1 MMSLPYEHPRWHRVM
16 GEALHPGGEALSR
29 RLIRL
34 CNFPPKAKVL
44 DAGCGA
50 GATVGLLIE
59 EGFDAVGLDKSYDL
73 LSKAK
78 QKGPAVHGDLRD
90 MPFEDGS
97 FDGAICECV
106 LSQQKKLSPALS
118 ELARVLKN
126 GGILGV
132 TDIFSLNRSYDSQGW
147 DGSCASGARSALEL
161 HEAFT
166 NHGFE
171 VFFFEAYPRLLRECT
186 AQLVWAGI
194 IEAPIKICCSLSYGL
209 WLCRKLGDEGS
220 LKERYEIEGAE
231 KAAG

>member
-1 MMSLPYEHPRWHRVM
+1 MILPYEHPKWREVM

-34 CNFPPKAKVL
+34 CDFPPGARIL
-44 DAGCGA
+44 DAGCGV
-50 GATVGLLIE
+50 GATLALLVKG
-59 EGFDAVGLDKSYDL
+59 GFDAVGLDRSDDL

-118 ELARVLKN
+118 EVARVLRN

-132 TDIFSLNRSYDSQGW
+132 TDIFAVNRSYDRQSW
-147 DGSCASGARSALEL
+147 DGSCASGARSVLEMN
-161 HEAFT
+161 EAFRI
-166 NHGFE
+166 HGFE
-171 VFFFEAYPRLLRECT
+171 VFFFEAYPKLLREFT
-186 AQLVWAGI
+186 AQLIWAGI
-194 IEAPIKICCSLSYGL
+194 IEAPIKTCCSLSYGL
-209 WLCRKLGDEGS
+209 WLCRKLAM
-220 LKERYEIEGAE
+220 KVH
-231 KAAG
+231 

>member
-1 MMSLPYEHPRWHRVM
+1 MTLPYEHPKWREVM

-34 CNFPPKAKVL
+34 CDFPPGARIL
-44 DAGCGA
+44 DAGCGM
-50 GATVGLLIE
+50 GATLGLLVE
-59 EGFDAVGLDKSYDL
+59 EGFDALGLDRSDDL

-78 QKGPAVHGDLRD
+78 QKGPAVHEDLRD

-118 ELARVLKN
+118 EVARVLKD

-132 TDIFSLNRSYDSQGW
+132 TDIFAVNRGYDSQGR

-166 NHGFE
+166 IHGFE
-171 VFFFEAYPRLLRECT
+171 VFFFEAYPKLLRECT
-186 AQLVWAGI
+186 AQLIWAGI
-194 IEAPIKICCSLSYGL
+194 IEAPIKTCCSLSYGL

-220 LKERYEIEGAE
+220 LKGRYEIEGAE

>member
-1 MMSLPYEHPRWHRVM
+1 MMSLPYEHPGWHRIM

-59 EGFDAVGLDKSYDL
+59 EGFDAVGFDKSYDL

-78 QKGPAVHGDLRD
+78 QKGPAIHGDLRS

-106 LSQQKKLSPALS
+106 LSQQKELSPALS

-166 NHGFE
+166 IHGFGR
-171 VFFFEAYPRLLRECT
+171 F
-186 AQLVWAGI
+186 
-194 IEAPIKICCSLSYGL
+194 
-209 WLCRKLGDEGS
+209 S
-220 LKERYEIEGAE
+220 LKPILGCF
-231 KAAG
+231 GNVLLN